1 MTTLTIAAIQHK
13 YLSTP
18 KKTMNYLQN
27 AINKSVSQ
35 GAKLIVLQELH
46 NTAYFCQHENVEA
59 FDLAE
64 TIPGPSTVFFSKL
77 AKKHQCV
84 IVGSVFEKR
93 AAGIYHNTAV
103 IFDCD
108 GSIAGKYR
116 KMHIPDDPGFYEKFY
131 FTPGDATADGLNGF
145 KPIQTQIGKIGLLIC
160 WDQWF
165 PEAARLMALAG
176 AEILVYPT
184 AIGWDNNDTPDEQSR
199 QLDAWITI
207 QRAHAI
213 ANNLPLVS
221 CNRTGFEAE
230 HQPSDSSSENPPEN
244 KEDTNGIQFWG
255 NSFICG
261 QQGEI
266 LANAEAH
273 SEELLIA
280 DVDLNHTET
289 VRRIW
294 PFLRDRRIDAY
305 HNLNQRFI
313 DTPPKKGAS

>member
-1 MTTLTIAAIQHK
+1 MNTLTIAAIQHK
-13 YLSTP
+13 SLATP
-18 KKTMNYLQN
+18 QKTMNYLRN
-27 AINKSVSQ
+27 AIANSANQ
-35 GAKLIVLQELH
+35 GAKLIILQELH
-46 NTAYFCQHENVEA
+46 NTPYFCQQESIEA

-64 TIPGPSTVFFSKL
+64 TIPGPSTDFFSEL
-77 AKKHQCV
+77 ATKHQCV
-84 IVGSVFEKR
+84 IVGSLFEKR
-93 AAGIYHNTAV
+93 ATGLYHNTAV

-108 GSIAGKYR
+108 GSIAGQYR

-131 FTPGDATADGLNGF
+131 FTPGDATTDGFNGF
-145 KPIQTQIGKIGLLIC
+145 KPIQTKIGKIGLLIC

-184 AIGWDNNDTPDEQSR
+184 AIGWDKEDAPDEQHR

-230 HQPSDSSSENPPEN
+230 HQTSNDQEEAS
-244 KEDTNGIQFWG
+244 GIQFWG

-266 LANAEAH
+266 LAKAEAN
-273 SEELLIA
+273 SEEILIA
-280 DVDLNHTET
+280 DVNLAHTET

-294 PFLRDRRIDAY
+294 PYLRDRRIDAY
-305 HNLNQRFI
+305 QNLNQRFI
-313 DTPPKKGAS
+313 DTPPQKGAS